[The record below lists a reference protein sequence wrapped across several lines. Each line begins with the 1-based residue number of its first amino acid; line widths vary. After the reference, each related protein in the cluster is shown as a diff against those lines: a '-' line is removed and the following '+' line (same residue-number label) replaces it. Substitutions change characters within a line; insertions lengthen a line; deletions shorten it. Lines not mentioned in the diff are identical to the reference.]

1 MKLIILISTLLVLF
15 ACTKKKVAESS
26 ISVEQLRSLLRENPN
41 AALID
46 VRTTGEFYGPLYHI
60 DGAKSIPLSEILTS
74 IVDLESGEEEVY
86 YMICKSGTR
95 SAKATK
101 IMKNSGLNA
110 INVSGGM
117 MAWSRLKK

>member
-1 MKLIILISTLLVLF
+1 MKLIILISILLVLF
-15 ACTKKKVAESS
+15 ACTKKVAESS

-46 VRTTGEFYGPLYHI
+46 VRTTGEFHGPLYHI
-60 DGAKSIPLSEILTS
+60 DGAKSIPLSKISTS
-74 IVDLESGEEEVY
+74 IVGLESGEEEVY

>member
-1 MKLIILISTLLVLF
+1 MKLIILISILLVLF
-15 ACTKKKVAESS
+15 ACTKKVAESS
-26 ISVEQLRSLLRENPN
+26 ISVEQLRSLLRENSN
-41 AALID
+41 TALID
-46 VRTTGEFYGPLYHI
+46 VRTTGEFHGPLYHI
-60 DGAKSIPLSEILTS
+60 DGAKSIPLSKISTS
-74 IVDLESGEEEVY
+74 IVSLESGEEEVY